1 MRGLKLIK
9 QFDRNYSIVAI
20 NHAKLK
26 EFKYCV
32 LKYSGDIHQLLSD
45 ELIADNK
52 ILSYL
57 RENSSGEFDFLREN
71 LKDKLSKLKELVNTS
86 KTGYGKNDGIYMNF
100 LAYEALKESYAVE
113 PLYLL
118 QRSDVENPKFG
129 VDSVFY
135 VDKTVWIFEFKTST
149 TKLTEKATAKKV
161 AEGVDSLFCKGN
173 TKIASL
179 YDCKT
184 NISAK
189 SLPKELSTII
199 NELIDNRADTSKILT
214 IDGLHFNICIVS
226 PSDTFDNDELK
237 KYIAQKYLNCK
248 ECEAEKKICQK
259 YKCIKYREIKIDN
272 VFHLQL
278 PVDFSLEKLY
288 DSLILKIGES
298 ENA

>member
-1 MRGLKLIK
+1 M
-9 QFDRNYSIVAI
+9 
-20 NHAKLK
+20 
-26 EFKYCV
+26 
-32 LKYSGDIHQLLSD
+32 
-45 ELIADNK
+45 
-52 ILSYL
+52 
-57 RENSSGEFDFLREN
+57 
-71 LKDKLSKLKELVNTS
+71 VNTS

-135 VDKTVWIFEFKTST
+135 VDKMVWIFEFKTST